1 MKPKQL
7 SNNRNFQKFIYI
19 QTETVKKVDAE
30 RQQVEAKSKKDM
42 EATVST
48 NAKATADS
56 KTEVEDVIT
65 KIDITLIRK

>member
-1 MKPKQL
+1 M
-7 SNNRNFQKFIYI
+7 N
-19 QTETVKKVDAE
+19 KVDAE